1 MSNNTDYQKLEHDLK
16 EMNIDDLRK
25 LVVEKSK
32 DIDRFRK
39 ILAQDKAD
47 FEVMKKALSWDLQN
61 RSEVIELEISLD
73 KTREQYNNVI
83 RNSNNKA
90 QQKKLAFLERN
101 NEQLTNV
108 QKQLVERNSSLKKEI
123 AITERKLLARN
134 ERIQALEALLQDA
147 QEKLVTQNQKFEA
160 QLQAVRERLEQA
172 RSQKSSTFVRLPFFN
187 TELSNVKEEKEQL
200 EEKKKQITEDVDLT
214 EHVDLAY
221 RDIENLRKKLQMEK
235 EQHLKEL
242 TEKNEKIKQLQTEV
256 ARFKFQELAPQV
268 QNRRTEL
275 EQLITNTKTKAGN
288 LENVVDL
295 LLEMQKQISENEKN
309 NDQLTQ
315 AHLEGQLTAYKSI
328 LESNLTKE
336 ELKLLLDKQIELY
349 QLEEQFSKLQI
360 NVKQQAQVFQPPIQN
375 KC

>member
-200 EEKKKQITEDVDLT
+200 EEKKKQITE
-214 EHVDLAY
+214 HVDLAH
-221 RDIENLRKKLQMEK
+221 RDIENLREKLQTEK

-242 TEKNEKIKQLQTEV
+242 TEKNETIKQLQTEI
-256 ARFKFQELAPQV
+256 ARFEFQELAPQV
-268 QNRRTEL
+268 RNRRTEL
-275 EQLITNTKTKAGN
+275 ERLITNTKTKAGN

-315 AHLEGQLTAYKSI
+315 ARLEGQLTAYQSI

-336 ELKLLLDKQIELY
+336 ELKMLLDKQIELY

>member
-147 QEKLVTQNQKFEA
+147 QEKLVTQNQ
-160 QLQAVRERLEQA
+160 
-172 RSQKSSTFVRLPFFN
+172 
-187 TELSNVKEEKEQL
+187 
-200 EEKKKQITEDVDLT
+200 
-214 EHVDLAY
+214 
-221 RDIENLRKKLQMEK
+221 
-235 EQHLKEL
+235 
-242 TEKNEKIKQLQTEV
+242 
-256 ARFKFQELAPQV
+256 
-268 QNRRTEL
+268 
-275 EQLITNTKTKAGN
+275 
-288 LENVVDL
+288 
-295 LLEMQKQISENEKN
+295 
-309 NDQLTQ
+309 
-315 AHLEGQLTAYKSI
+315 
-328 LESNLTKE
+328 
-336 ELKLLLDKQIELY
+336 
-349 QLEEQFSKLQI
+349 
-360 NVKQQAQVFQPPIQN
+360 
-375 KC
+375 